1 MNHSVLWPSASPRR
15 PTAERVATPS
25 APSCEARYLL
35 LDEAQVD
42 LAAFPTGRFG
52 TGPDAHRNAPEG
64 GTQEFWSSSP
74 SEKILISPA
83 MLMATAASG
92 HAAQIE
98 ISGLQITPRM
108 AVC

>member
-1 MNHSVLWPSASPRR
+1 M
-15 PTAERVATPS
+15 
-25 APSCEARYLL
+25 

-52 TGPDAHRNAPEG
+52 TGPDAHRTAPEG
-64 GTQEFWSSSP
+64 GTQVFWSSSP

-92 HAAQIE
+92 HAAQVE
-98 ISGLQITPRM
+98 IFWLANYSQNGGLLAVSGATRDDSPE
-108 AVC
+108 